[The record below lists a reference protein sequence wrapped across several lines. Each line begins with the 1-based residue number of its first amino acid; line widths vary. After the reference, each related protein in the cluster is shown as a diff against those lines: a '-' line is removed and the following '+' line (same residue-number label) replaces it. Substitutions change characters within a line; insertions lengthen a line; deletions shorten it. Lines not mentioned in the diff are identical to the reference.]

1 MTAHEPVAVTLEDL
15 MREVLRL
22 RSLVERLLETR
33 RPLSREDMDRL
44 GTILPAVAGAWES
57 ESFASRDLATNAGVR
72 VVLRGLSIKQ
82 VGKLLSRGA
91 GIPINGL
98 MIERAGH
105 EINVNLWRI
114 VAC

>member
-1 MTAHEPVAVTLEDL
+1 

-98 MIERAGH
+98 MIEGPRFPATS
-105 EINVNLWRI
+105 WRRPSAAAI
-114 VAC
+114 CIARS